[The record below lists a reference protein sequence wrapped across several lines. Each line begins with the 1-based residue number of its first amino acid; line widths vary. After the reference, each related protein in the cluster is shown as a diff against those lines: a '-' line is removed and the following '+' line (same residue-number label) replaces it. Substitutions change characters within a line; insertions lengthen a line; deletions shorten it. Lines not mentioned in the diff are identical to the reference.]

1 MFKDT
6 KKRNVAVS
14 DVIKIG
20 VICPSE
26 IAFRRF
32 LPALTQNELV
42 NKTFRF
48 AGVAVASPEE
58 WFGNLSDVPQEQIES
73 QQTKEL
79 EKARLP
85 SEWSA
90 PEAASPTAR
99 GAVSKARF
107 VRGVKS

>member
-1 MFKDT
+1 M
-6 KKRNVAVS
+6 AVL

-58 WFGNLSDVPQEQIES
+58 WFGDLSDVPQEQIIDGS
-73 QQTKEL
+73 KWHL
-79 EKARLP
+79 
-85 SEWSA
+85 SA
-90 PEAASPTAR
+90 ANMLWLRSHR
-99 GAVSKARF
+99 QRV
-107 VRGVKS
+107 

>member
-1 MFKDT
+1 M
-6 KKRNVAVS
+6 S

-58 WFGNLSDVPQEQIES
+58 WFGDLSDVPQEQ
-73 QQTKEL
+73 
-79 EKARLP
+79 
-85 SEWSA
+85 
-90 PEAASPTAR
+90 
-99 GAVSKARF
+99 
-107 VRGVKS
+107 